1 MRQNTVFNRTSTS
14 SSWAAPTASLLVWAA
29 ATASLV
35 AWGLAFWPGDGRP
48 LANNVSMDTASN
60 RAGVSNTNM
69 AAAGKGIAANTSSLG
84 SASSSAD
91 TSTADLGKVL
101 GASTAVQVEPAAPSL
116 VSRLALLGI
125 AKRGKEFSALIAVD
139 GQAAKP
145 FAKGAEVL
153 PGLVLQNVSLQ
164 QASLG
169 ASISSAAQIQLDMP
183 KRAEPARGMVQ

>member
-1 MRQNTVFNRTSTS
+1 MRQTTVFNRTSAS

-48 LANNVSMDTASN
+48 LANSVSMDTASN
-60 RAGVSNTNM
+60 RAGVSNSDT
-69 AAAGKGIAANTSSLG
+69 AAAGNGMAAN
-84 SASSSAD
+84 

-101 GASTAVQVEPAAPSL
+101 GSSTIVAAEPAAPSV
-116 VSRLALLGI
+116 VSRLALVGI
-125 AKRGKEFSALIAVD
+125 AKSGKAFSALIAVD
-139 GQAAKP
+139 GQAAKA

-183 KRAEPARGMVQ
+183 KRAEPARGVVQ

>member
-1 MRQNTVFNRTSTS
+1 MRQTTVFNRTSTS
-14 SSWAAPTASLLVWAA
+14 SSWYAPTARLLVWAA

-48 LANNVSMDTASN
+48 LANSVSMDTASN
-60 RAGVSNTNM
+60 RAGVSNANMPAAGNGM
-69 AAAGKGIAANTSSLG
+69 AAN
-84 SASSSAD
+84 

-125 AKRGKEFSALIAVD
+125 AKRGNAFSALIAVD

-183 KRAEPARGMVQ
+183 KRAEPARGVIDKP

>member
-1 MRQNTVFNRTSTS
+1 MRQSIAS
-14 SSWAAPTASLLVWAA
+14 SHSSALPVWAAPAASFLVWAA

-69 AAAGKGIAANTSSLG
+69 AADGNGIAAI
-84 SASSSAD
+84 

-183 KRAEPARGMVQ
+183 KRAEPARGVIDKP

>member
-1 MRQNTVFNRTSTS
+1 MRQSIAS
-14 SSWAAPTASLLVWAA
+14 SRSSALPVWAAPAASFLVWAA

-35 AWGLAFWPGDGRP
+35 AWGLAFWPNDGRP
-48 LANNVSMDTASN
+48 LANSVSMETASN
-60 RAGVSNTNM
+60 RAGALTSN
-69 AAAGKGIAANTSSLG
+69 LG
-84 SASSSAD
+84 SPSQTDAP
-91 TSTADLGKVL
+91 TANLGKVL
-101 GASTAVQVEPAAPSL
+101 GASTMVAAEPASPSL

-169 ASISSAAQIQLDMP
+169 ASISSPAQIQLDMP